1 VTSRPI
7 CLRSTSTAG
16 DESGTRAAPAV
27 GFGGAAF
34 ADQSVE
40 PHQIEGV
47 VYRQPGARGVQAFT
61 KTPLSEPRLEARMSA
76 LAAHLGKSKF
86 SCKRHCD
93 RRVAGRTQPTDG
105 EGTWTFTPNA
115 PWRACPYRLVVLGT
129 LEDSAGNRL
138 GSHFETSIDSPPGL
152 PVDAVISL
160 AGSRC

>member
-1 VTSRPI
+1 VRMIVAAICALDDPRNPELMEVALLHTTSAWLP
-7 CLRSTSTAG
+7 
-16 DESGTRAAPAV
+16 V
-27 GFGGAAF
+27 NGAL
-34 ADQSVE
+34 DLMRLDRLS
-40 PHQIEGV
+40 EGCT
-47 VYRQPGARGVQAFT
+47 FT
-61 KTPLSEPRLEARMSA
+61 KTPQLEARMSA
-76 LAAHLGKSKF
+76 LAAHFGKSKF